1 MNIKRTP
8 KQGKARKMFVVEISD
23 DEFTRNAFIFLL
35 AKLERWNEKSA
46 VVFKTSQ
53 GKYTISA
60 RDLGRSTTFC
70 GKSASDDV
78 VYVLRR
84 HTKKM

>member
-1 MNIKRTP
+1 MSTKRTP
-8 KQGKARKMFVVEISD
+8 KQGTAKKMIVVEISD
-23 DEFTRNAFIFLL
+23 SEFTRNAFIFPLTKL
-35 AKLERWNEKSA
+35 AKWNEKSA

-60 RDLGRSTTFC
+60 HDLGRSTTFC
-70 GKSASDDV
+70 GKSISDDV